1 MGIKVYFPGKKKVY
15 ADVGDFTIET
25 DQHPRGG
32 GEGSAP
38 EPFTYFLA
46 SIATCGGIFV
56 KSFCD
61 SRNIPADDIELEQN
75 LKFDPIKQKI
85 SQIQIDIKVPDTFPQ
100 KYYDALVRAVDQC
113 SVKRMMFDPPEFD
126 VKTVVKE

>member
-1 MGIKVYFPGKKKVY
+1 MKVYFPGNKKVY
-15 ADVGDFTIET
+15 ADINGFTIET

-56 KSFCD
+56 KNFCD
-61 SRNIPADDIELEQN
+61 SRNIPADEIELEQN
-75 LKFDPIKQKI
+75 LVFDPIKQKI
-85 SQIQIDIKVPDTFPQ
+85 GKIKIDIKVPKDFPE
-100 KYYDALVRAVDQC
+100 KYYDALVRAVNQC
-113 SVKRMMFDPPEFD
+113 SVKRTIMDPPEFE
-126 VKTVVKE
+126 VQTVSKG